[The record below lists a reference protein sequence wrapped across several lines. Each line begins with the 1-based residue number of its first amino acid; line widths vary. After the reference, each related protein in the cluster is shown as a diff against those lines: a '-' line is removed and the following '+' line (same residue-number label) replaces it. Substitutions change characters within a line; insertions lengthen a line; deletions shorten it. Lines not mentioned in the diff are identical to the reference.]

1 MNPAFQVL
9 FTMALTVVGRR
20 TVLAFAR
27 STVRAMQKSSVFL
40 HHNRPLLSISC
51 NQISVWRYDIRKSL
65 FLSTTSMDC
74 ESDEDLA
81 TAVNRKSMDSLWNI
95 PGLKK
100 EVQRRI
106 QRSHKKIG
114 QYHQRIQRILNGTQE
129 GIENMDADM
138 VQAEIQMAQTTL
150 QQLNQLEELITTDK
164 SLKKKGGGD
173 AVLPEPIAQLAL
185 QLNLTDAPPA
195 RPPRGPPK
203 PKGPRR
209 MEPRVPYRTY
219 RSADGIEIRV
229 GKRAEDNDALS
240 TQYCD
245 PTDWWLH
252 ASGCPG
258 SHVIIRFR
266 GDDPPESTLADAAAL
281 AASQSKLYARV
292 NGALGE
298 MPVTLTR
305 CRHVKKPPLAKA
317 GLVLLTGPVRT
328 LTVRK
333 KDADLRLQRLNG
345 TLQENSTN

>member
-1 MNPAFQVL
+1 MKSFCQVL
-9 FTMALTVVGRR
+9 FTMALSVLGRR
-20 TVLAFAR
+20 TVQGFVRSSAR
-27 STVRAMQKSSVFL
+27 TMQKSSFPV
-40 HHNRPLLSISC
+40 HHCRALAPSYDNRFNVNRHEIP
-51 NQISVWRYDIRKSL
+51 RSL
-65 FLSTTSMDC
+65 FLFTTSMDC

-81 TAVNRKSMDSLWNI
+81 TASNGKSKDGLWNI

-106 QRSHKKIG
+106 QRLHKKIG

-138 VQAEIQMAQTTL
+138 VEAEMHLAQTTL
-150 QQLNQLEELITTDK
+150 QQLNRLEELLSADK

-173 AVLPEPIAQLAL
+173 VVLPEPIAQLAL

-203 PKGPRR
+203 AKGPRR

-219 RSADGIEIRV
+219 RSVDGIEIRV
-229 GKRAEDNDALS
+229 GKRAEDNDVLS
-240 TQYCD
+240 TQLCD

-258 SHVIIRFR
+258 SHVVIRFS

-281 AASQSKLYARV
+281 AASQSKLYARI
-292 NGALGE
+292 NGPLGE
-298 MPVTLTR
+298 IPVTLTR

-333 KDADLRLQRLNG
+333 KDVEKRMERLNS
-345 TLQENSTN
+345 TLQEDSSN